1 MLLST
6 SSCRISWASKTIFNM
21 TFLEVV
27 RKHWKTLAKSF
38 RSRWKWDM
46 VVTCLKPSW
55 NHKTHFLSKPWWT
68 AIASSN
74 ASFKV
79 WKFLKISKCWTN
91 PGDLTHSAWWL
102 KDPWKALWCQKKTGM
117 WNTLLHVSVTNHTT
131 HNTPLPTQMPAWY
144 ADSSMKVSAQAT
156 ALCGSPAS
164 FLLANAPRT
173 CSVRNIG
180 WRQYTV
186 RD

>member
-1 MLLST
+1 MGFKNHFQHDQWRWSGNTGKPWRNHFGHAGICRNWVDMLEAIGEITWQPPGSKPKN
-6 SSCRISWASKTIFNM
+6 SNRIEQCQFQS
-21 TFLEVV
+21 LEVFEDFKMLDKSW
-27 RKHWKTLAKSF
+27 RKHTLPDGFA
-38 RSRWKWDM
+38 
-46 VVTCLKPSW
+46 
-55 NHKTHFLSKPWWT
+55 
-68 AIASSN
+68 
-74 ASFKV
+74 
-79 WKFLKISKCWTN
+79 
-91 PGDLTHSAWWL
+91 
-102 KDPWKALWCQKKTGM
+102 PWKALWCQKKTGM

-173 CSVRNIG
+173 CSVRSVG